1 MSLPRFFTPTEGV
14 VVTDRGVYRSHDGG
28 ATWTKVIDGSHQ
40 VYFVDPDH
48 WFRIQGP
55 AIATSSDGGVTWSP
69 PKPWNPPL
77 PAGWSQSMLT
87 FASPSIALLTITDT
101 RVISIYGGGQVG
113 QSYNATINS
122 PVPHNALLRTTNGGL
137 SWEQVPLPLS

>member
-1 MSLPRFFTPTEGV
+1 MALPRFFTPTEGV

-40 VYFVDPDH
+40 VYFVDADH
-48 WFRIQGP
+48 WFRIQGL
-55 AIATSSDGGVTWSP
+55 AIATSSDGGVTWST